1 MLYVK
6 KVKASR
12 PCRIRL
18 YESQKHML
26 LDATRST
33 THPPDPPKWT
43 PLGNTSHGVIF
54 DLLLTDAMVFNGD
67 WILSPAAPI
76 LVPFD
81 ETVMLVEPPAMVKIT
96 LVE

>member
-26 LDATRST
+26 KDADR
-33 THPPDPPKWT
+33 P
-43 PLGNTSHGVIF
+43 TSESVLQFANDHGVIL
-54 DLLLTDAMVFNGD
+54 DLLLTDAMVFNGE
-67 WILSPAAPI
+67 WVVSPVAPI
-76 LVPFD
+76 TVPFD

-96 LVE
+96 IIE